1 MTATTDRHIS
11 PADVTFRNSSTV
23 PFQRWY
29 PYIEGYSMA
38 FVEKLIADY
47 CPSPTLIYEP
57 FAGTGTT
64 LFAADVM
71 GCGTVWSEINPLLQ
85 FLIHTKLKAMSL
97 NHEERQQL
105 AVKLLDLSA
114 SVLTHCSDY
123 DRSEALAESYEST
136 FGKSEYFPREEYDRI
151 LCLRSYIDDVA
162 RHDQLLADL
171 LTVGV
176 VACLLP
182 VSYMKKQGDVRFK
195 TEKERQNMMALSD
208 VLPLKLKEM
217 ASDLTAFDFYTYHS
231 HRLITANAK
240 HIGTAPEVRISDVIT
255 SPPYLNGTN
264 YFRNTKLE
272 LWFMGILKNKA
283 MLRTLRNEA
292 LTSGIND
299 VLLKDY
305 TPEYVY
311 DSPLLKKTLDE
322 LQQHAYDA
330 RIPQMARCYFDEMS
344 ELFGGLRKHLTEN
357 ANLLI
362 DLGDS
367 IFSGIHVRTDDILV
381 EVLESLGYTYHEKV
395 VLRQR
400 RSRCGGMLSQVLL
413 VIKYNAV

>member
-1 MTATTDRHIS
+1 
-11 PADVTFRNSSTV
+11 
-23 PFQRWY
+23 
-29 PYIEGYSMA
+29 MA

-71 GCGTVWSEINPLLQ
+71 GCGTVWSEVNPLLQ

-97 NHEERQQL
+97 NHEERQLL

-151 LCLRSYIDDVA
+151 LRLRSYIDDVA

-272 LWFMGILKNKA
+272 IWFMGILKNKA

-299 VLLKDY
+299 VLLIPRYALMPRIDLFLS
-305 TPEYVY
+305 VSSLS
-311 DSPLLKKTLDE
+311 SPFSIITFLNSPSRLL
-322 LQQHAYDA
+322 
-330 RIPQMARCYFDEMS
+330 MS
-344 ELFGGLRKHLTEN
+344 ETFLTLN
-357 ANLLI
+357 HFSSAAFTSMSVLTI
-362 DLGDS
+362 GS
-367 IFSGIHVRTDDILV
+367 GHVSSRRFAPVIFT
-381 EVLESLGYTYHEKV
+381 SLTSSSA
-395 VLRQR
+395 L
-400 RSRCGGMLSQVLL
+400 
-413 VIKYNAV
+413 